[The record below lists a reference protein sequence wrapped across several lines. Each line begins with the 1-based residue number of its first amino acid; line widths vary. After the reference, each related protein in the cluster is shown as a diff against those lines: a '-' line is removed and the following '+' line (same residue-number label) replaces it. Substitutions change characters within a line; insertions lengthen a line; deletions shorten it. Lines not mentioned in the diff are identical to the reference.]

1 LKKLLPT
8 LAGFAPVACILLA
21 AYLLVPRMAE
31 LPASLSGLRVY
42 GPYFMLAL
50 GMLVSIAFRRGR
62 VLFALLTLALAY
74 ASLRFYLQYGLN
86 NFHARAVFAALCLF
100 VPMNLAV
107 LGLLKERGAFNRH
120 GLQRLAFILAQILFT
135 VWVLYRGNV
144 TAVDAFYAP
153 LIDARFLALPP
164 LPQAALAA
172 IGLGLIVTLG
182 TWLAARTPVNLGI
195 AGALAA
201 FAIAA
206 SKAAAP
212 DSIAVF
218 TAAGALILTVAVLQ
232 DTYRMAFRD
241 ELTALPSRR
250 AMNESLAALGRHYTL
265 AMVDVDH
272 FKSINDIYGHDTGDQ
287 VLKMVATHL
296 AQTGGGGSA
305 FRYGGEE
312 FALLFPGRNI
322 SAALP
327 YLEALRKNIADY
339 DMAVRTGDRAV
350 QTKAGKKQGG
360 GKRGGK
366 TVSVTIS
373 IGVAECNDRLLTPE
387 EVIQA
392 ADKALYRAKRGGRNR
407 VNR

>member
-1 LKKLLPT
+1 MKKLLHT
-8 LAGFAPVACILLA
+8 LAGFVPIACILLA
-21 AYLLVPRMAE
+21 GYLLVPRMAD
-31 LPASLSGLRVY
+31 LPASLTGLRVY
-42 GPYFMLAL
+42 GTYFVLAL
-50 GMLVSIAFRRGR
+50 GMLVSIAFGRGR

-74 ASLRFYLQYGLN
+74 ASQRYYLQYGLN
-86 NFHARAVFAALCLF
+86 NFHARTVFAALCLF
-100 VPMNLAV
+100 VPMNLAA
-107 LGLLKERGAFNRH
+107 LALLKERGAFNRH
-120 GLQRLAFILAQILFT
+120 GLQRLGLILAQVLFT

-144 TAVDAFYAP
+144 AAVDAFYAP
-153 LIDARFLALPP
+153 LIDARFLARPP

-172 IGLGLIVTLG
+172 IGLGLLITLG
-182 TWLAARTPVNLGI
+182 TWFATRTPVNLGL

-201 FAIAA
+201 FTIAA
-206 SKAAAP
+206 SRAASP
-212 DSIAVF
+212 DSFAIF
-218 TAAGALILTVAVLQ
+218 TAAGALILTVSVLQ

-327 YLEALRKNIADY
+327 HLETLRKNIADY
-339 DMAVRTGDRAV
+339 EMAVRSGERAV
-350 QTKAGKKQGG
+350 KTATGKKQGG
-360 GKRGGK
+360 GRRGGK

-373 IGVAECNDRLLTPE
+373 IGVAERNERLLTPE

>member
-1 LKKLLPT
+1 MNKLLPT
-8 LAGFAPVACILLA
+8 LAGFAPIAGILLA
-21 AYLLVPRMAE
+21 AYLLVPRIAD

-42 GPYFMLAL
+42 GTYLMLAL

-74 ASLRFYLQYGLN
+74 ASHRYFLLHGLN
-86 NFHARAVFAALCLF
+86 SFPARTVFAALCFF
-100 VPMNLAV
+100 VPMNLAA
-107 LGLLKERGAFNRH
+107 LSLLRERGTFNWH
-120 GLQRLAFILAQILFT
+120 GLRRLAFILAQILFT
-135 VWVLYRGNV
+135 AWVLYRGNV
-144 TAVDAFYAP
+144 VIVDAFYAP
-153 LIDARFLALPP
+153 LIDPRLLARLP
-164 LPQAALAA
+164 LPQPALAA
-172 IGLGLIVTLG
+172 IGVGLITALG
-182 TWLAARTPVNLGI
+182 VWLARRTPVNLGI
-195 AGALAA
+195 AGAIAA

-206 SKAAAP
+206 AHAAGP
-212 DSIAVF
+212 DRFAVF
-218 TAAGALILTVAVLQ
+218 IAAGALILTVAVLQ

-250 AMNESLAALGRHYTL
+250 AMNESLAALGRHYSL

-312 FALLFPGRNI
+312 FALLFPGKNI

-339 DMAVRTGDRAV
+339 EMAVRTGDRAV

-373 IGVAECNDRLLTPE
+373 IGVAERNERLLTPE

-392 ADKALYRAKRGGRNR
+392 ADKALYRAKRAGRNR